1 MAEPVLKAENVTKY
15 FDIGGGLFK
24 KADKVHAVENV
35 SFSLYDGETLGIV
48 GESGSGKSTLAR
60 VILGLVPITSGKVF
74 YNGNDITGIKGPN
87 AKYLRQELQ
96 MVFQDPY
103 ASLNPRLKIGNAIM
117 EPMLV
122 NKVVQTKEDAKKRTL
137 ELLELVGL
145 HAQAAD
151 RFPHEFSGGQRQR
164 VGIARALA
172 MNPKILI
179 CDESV
184 SALDVSVQ
192 AQILNL
198 FNKLKKQLKLTYMF
212 IGHDLSVVK
221 YISDRILV
229 MYLGEVIEMAETE
242 ELFSHTLH
250 PYTKALISAIPLPTT
265 EKQDDRILL
274 EGDIPS
280 TVNPPSG
287 CRFCMR
293 CFMAKEKCRHEHPKL
308 EEIRPGHF
316 VSCHYW
322 NELEGGAEID

>member
-1 MAEPVLKAENVTKY
+1 
-15 FDIGGGLFK
+15 
-24 KADKVHAVENV
+24 
-35 SFSLYDGETLGIV
+35 
-48 GESGSGKSTLAR
+48 
-60 VILGLVPITSGKVF
+60 
-74 YNGNDITGIKGPN
+74 
-87 AKYLRQELQ
+87 
-96 MVFQDPY
+96 
-103 ASLNPRLKIGNAIM
+103 
-117 EPMLV
+117 
-122 NKVVQTKEDAKKRTL
+122 
-137 ELLELVGL
+137 
-145 HAQAAD
+145 
-151 RFPHEFSGGQRQR
+151 
-164 VGIARALA
+164 
-172 MNPKILI
+172 
-179 CDESV
+179 
-184 SALDVSVQ
+184 
-192 AQILNL
+192 
-198 FNKLKKQLKLTYMF
+198 MF

-287 CRFCMR
+287 CRFCTR

>member
-1 MAEPVLKAENVTKY
+1 MADILLNVEGMKVYYPVKGDFGKGREFVKAV
-15 FDIGGGLFK
+15 DG
-24 KADKVHAVENV
+24 V
-35 SFSLYDGETLGIV
+35 SFEVRKGEVFGIV

-242 ELFSHTLH
+242 ELFSHTLYKSVNFCH
-250 PYTKALISAIPLPTT
+250 
-265 EKQDDRILL
+265 
-274 EGDIPS
+274 S
-280 TVNPPSG
+280 TSN
-287 CRFCMR
+287 
-293 CFMAKEKCRHEHPKL
+293 
-308 EEIRPGHF
+308 
-316 VSCHYW
+316 Y
-322 NELEGGAEID
+322 